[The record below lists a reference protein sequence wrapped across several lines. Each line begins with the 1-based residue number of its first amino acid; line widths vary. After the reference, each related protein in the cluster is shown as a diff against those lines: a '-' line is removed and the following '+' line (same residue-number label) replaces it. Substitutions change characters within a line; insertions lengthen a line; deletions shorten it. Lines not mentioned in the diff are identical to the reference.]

1 MACALPFSNVLPQ
14 PLIVVPPSLKFTVP
28 VGVPEPPPLTLT
40 VADDVQLHPAVK
52 AIAKDIELVD
62 GKMSLSDTN
71 ATRHRALCS
80 AASA

>member
-40 VADDVQLHPAVK
+40 VAVSVTD
-52 AIAKDIELVD
+52 
-62 GKMSLSDTN
+62 
-71 ATRHRALCS
+71 
-80 AASA
+80 

>member
-40 VADDVQLHPAVK
+40 VAVSVTDCPNTEGLTD
-52 AIAKDIELVD
+52 ELTVVVV
-62 GKMSLSDTN
+62 LLLPTV
-71 ATRHRALCS
+71 
-80 AASA
+80 